1 MPYAL
6 ESERLSTSSTL
17 GCCKSPHKVFIRLNL
32 GTLLPLAFE
41 LVNSDQGEKEGEG
54 GGWSVVLPVSS
65 SVDGPCVT
73 IRIRGSRVPPCGRP
87 GLQSEQHVHAL
98 RYENVESISAETS
111 CSASLR
117 FTFSLIE
124 QVLRVVIPVGG
135 TDSGSYPLYLQC
147 STFMPHLPATCG
159 NPWLSVVYHCVQPTV
174 WGGQWY
180 SEWCDWVFPSARAGV
195 ELWLADEDVSH
206 LLLLVSTSLDRPPH
220 THWCPR

>member
-1 MPYAL
+1 MGNLYILTGQNISILYVCEDRFLKKTSSTVPYAL

-41 LVNSDQGEKEGEG
+41 LVNSDQGRRKEREG
-54 GGWSVVLPVSS
+54 GVISGPPT
-65 SVDGPCVT
+65 DGPCVA
-73 IRIRGSRVPPCGRP
+73 IRVRGSRVPPCGGL
-87 GLQSEQHVHAL
+87 GLQSGQHVHAL
-98 RYENVESISAETS
+98 WYENLESISAETS
-111 CSASLR
+111 CSASSR

-159 NPWLSVVYHCVQPTV
+159 NS
-174 WGGQWY
+174 
-180 SEWCDWVFPSARAGV
+180 
-195 ELWLADEDVSH
+195 
-206 LLLLVSTSLDRPPH
+206 
-220 THWCPR
+220 